1 MPMIKYKNRNHFNIS
16 IQGYQKI
23 LCMVLHI
30 TKPDLEWFN
39 KNSEVLLKELL
50 DLIQKHVNIRGEI
63 ALDRLSSVEKSTYV
77 KPVAG
82 LVTGKRA
89 RPGDLP
95 CVQGTSLQF
104 TYHFRKTQ
112 PSFTIL
118 LPNPN
123 KRLRTDANLKQ
134 QVDGSSSFRSFSVSE
149 KSLLVWVYRF
159 DPQNPYAPLPSQASN
174 VLPITN
180 FFKKK
185 EGKPTHD
192 NSSPPHD
199 EVIEVQSSALSK
211 KEEEDIQLAIALSL
225 SST

>member
-95 CVQGTSLQF
+95 CVQ
-104 TYHFRKTQ
+104 
-112 PSFTIL
+112 I
-118 LPNPN
+118 
-123 KRLRTDANLKQ
+123 AN
-134 QVDGSSSFRSFSVSE
+134 
-149 KSLLVWVYRF
+149 
-159 DPQNPYAPLPSQASN
+159 
-174 VLPITN
+174 
-180 FFKKK
+180 
-185 EGKPTHD
+185 
-192 NSSPPHD
+192 
-199 EVIEVQSSALSK
+199 
-211 KEEEDIQLAIALSL
+211 
-225 SST
+225 